1 MLHHA
6 LRAKGIPSSGTIT
19 PAFVK
24 SVTSTTSTI
33 ATGTVA
39 VGDLLILIDYCISQ
53 NTTIPTTVV
62 PSGYTVLNNY
72 GAVTGSGT
80 STRTIVSYRF
90 STVTTTTTLTGMS
103 DFGQRKTLLVFNGGG
118 STATAFDFQNVS
130 NTADPA
136 SITTTSGSGSVPL
149 IVIANYQT
157 NTSGTVNTPTFSPT
171 EDGTVTNGTAQ
182 TVKYKI
188 YTSSPSNV
196 TADSG
201 DGGSYN
207 INGVG
212 YIQIT

>member
-1 MLHHA
+1 MLSHF
-6 LRAKGIPSSGTIT
+6 LRTLAPKPAPAV

-24 SVTSTTSTI
+24 SVISSASTI

-39 VGDLLILIDYCISQ
+39 VGDLLILIDYAISSS
-53 NTTIPTTVV
+53 TTIPTTVV
-62 PSGYTVLNNY
+62 PSGYTSLANY
-72 GAVTGSGT
+72 GAVTGSGA

-118 STATAFDFQNVS
+118 SSVVAFDFQNVS
-130 NTADPA
+130 NVADPA

-157 NTSGTVNTPTFSPT
+157 NTSGTVTTPTFSPT
-171 EDGTVTNGTAQ
+171 EDGSITNTGVQ
-182 TVKYKI
+182 MVKYKI

-196 TADSG
+196 TTDSG
-201 DGGSYN
+201 DGGTYN
-207 INGVG
+207 VNGVG
-212 YIQIT
+212 YLQIT

>member
-1 MLHHA
+1 MLSHF
-6 LRAKGIPSSGTIT
+6 LRTLAPKTTSIT

-24 SVTSTTSTI
+24 SVTSSAATI

-39 VGDLLILIDYCISQ
+39 VGDLLILIDYAISQ
-53 NTTIPTTVV
+53 TTTIPTTVV
-62 PSGYTVLNNY
+62 PSGFTSLNNY
-72 GAVTGSGT
+72 GALAGAST
-80 STRTIVSYRF
+80 STRTIVSYQF
-90 STVTTTTTLTGMS
+90 ATSTSATLTGMN
-103 DFGQRKTLLVFNGGG
+103 DFAEFKTLLVFNGGG

-130 NTADPA
+130 ATGNPA

-157 NTSGTVNTPTFSPT
+157 NSSGTVNAPTFSPT
-171 EDGTVTNGTAQ
+171 EDGTVTNGNPQ
-182 TVKYKI
+182 VVKYKI

-207 INGVG
+207 VNGVG